1 MDHKTPT
8 LTSTSNA
15 LIKQLVQ
22 WQERAKARKKD
33 GVFVVEGQREID
45 LALSAQFEPSMA
57 FLCPEIIPEHN
68 KDHQKTQRLA
78 GVKTYLVS
86 PNVYKKIAYRDS
98 TEGIVVVFKSKNHS
112 LETLDVSNQ
121 NPLILIAEAPE
132 KPGNIGALLRT
143 ADAAGVDAFV
153 LANPKTDLYNP
164 NIIRSSVGGIFTT
177 KIATGSTED
186 IIRFLKARHIKI
198 YSAIL
203 QEAIPFTQADYC
215 GPTAIVLGTE
225 ADGLSESWRNVSEAN
240 IKIPMNGTIDSLN
253 LSVSAG
259 IIIYEA
265 IRQRSL

>member
-1 MDHKTPT
+1 
-8 LTSTSNA
+8 
-15 LIKQLVQ
+15 
-22 WQERAKARKKD
+22 
-33 GVFVVEGQREID
+33 
-45 LALSAQFEPSMA
+45 
-57 FLCPEIIPEHN
+57 
-68 KDHQKTQRLA
+68 
-78 GVKTYLVS
+78 
-86 PNVYKKIAYRDS
+86 
-98 TEGIVVVFKSKNHS
+98 
-112 LETLDVSNQ
+112 
-121 NPLILIAEAPE
+121 
-132 KPGNIGALLRT
+132 
-143 ADAAGVDAFV
+143 VDAFV